1 MKDIKTK
8 LKVYDTHEGLKW
20 EQNEDYSRF
29 KSLALKV
36 TKATGSN
43 TLIVDLPNHD
53 GGFTTWQ
60 YLYRTPHNLYT
71 LYGIR
76 FDQVDLD
83 DCTTLSR
90 ELYDWIL
97 VRMSRND

>member
-1 MKDIKTK
+1 MKNRHGVEYSYVK
-8 LKVYDTHEGLKW
+8 YDD
-20 EQNEDYSRF
+20 N
-29 KSLALKV
+29 
-36 TKATGSN
+36 
-43 TLIVDLPNHD
+43 
-53 GGFTTWQ
+53 
-60 YLYRTPHNLYT
+60 LYRTPHNLYT